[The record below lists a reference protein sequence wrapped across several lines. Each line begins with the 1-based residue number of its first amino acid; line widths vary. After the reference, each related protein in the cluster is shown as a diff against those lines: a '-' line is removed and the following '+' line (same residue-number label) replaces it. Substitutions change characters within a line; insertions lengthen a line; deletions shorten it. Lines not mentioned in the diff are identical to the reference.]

1 MFSVTRLKAFIFLFF
16 LSACLFAQQNSASP
30 LIAAS
35 DRFQIINNFQ
45 AGMYYIQIGSYANV
59 HTVYSEI
66 EKIDRNLPVAVMPAT
81 VIIDG
86 VKKNVHRIFIG
97 PLNYAD
103 SVSLLQMFKIK
114 YNDVFVWYG
123 GEEKRTQERPFI
135 PPIRS
140 AKPMSPK
147 PVSPPPMSPKPVSP
161 PPLYRTPSGLQY
173 RVIRQGKGR
182 VPCPTDTIRARF
194 KMTQSGRDVIINP
207 DEEIYVLRVEHII
220 AGLSEGLQ
228 LMNKGSIYR
237 FVIPPHLNAP
247 GDNSTDVYTVELI
260 SILTSEQI
268 DTSPGT
274 VDDLISDV
282 KNMSDEEFFNFLLR
296 MHY

>member
-1 MFSVTRLKAFIFLFF
+1 
-16 LSACLFAQQNSASP
+16 
-30 LIAAS
+30 
-35 DRFQIINNFQ
+35 
-45 AGMYYIQIGSYANV
+45 MYYIQIGSYSNV
-59 HTVYSEI
+59 HTAYSEI

-86 VKKNVHRIFIG
+86 VKTNVHRVLIG

-103 SVSLLQMFKIK
+103 SVSFLQMFKVK
-114 YNDVFVWYG
+114 YDGAFVWYG
-123 GEEKRTQERPFI
+123 GEEKKTQERPFI

-260 SILTSEQI
+260 SILTSEEI
-268 DTSPGT
+268 DASPGT
-274 VDDLISDV
+274 IDDLISDV

>member
-140 AKPMSPK
+140 AT
-147 PVSPPPMSPKPVSP
+147 PMSPKPVSP

-173 RVIRQGKGR
+173 RVISRGIGR
-182 VPCPTDTIRARF
+182 VPCPTDTVRARF

-207 DEEIYVLRVEHII
+207 IEDIYVLRVDHII

-228 LMNKGSIYR
+228 LMNEGSIYR

-260 SILTSEQI
+260 SILTSEEI
-268 DTSPGT
+268 DASPGT
-274 VDDLISDV
+274 VDDLKSDV
-282 KNMSDEEFFNFLLR
+282 ENMSDEEFFNFLFR
-296 MHY
+296 MY